1 VVKNLIYSIQ
11 TSEIIIA
18 GMHLMVFVLNLSI
31 RFNLFTILIKIE
43 VNAIFGSKALSV
55 VIFEILYSFFI
66 AREQALLTRADSLLG
81 RNEVSLAI
89 QIGFIQ

>member
-1 VVKNLIYSIQ
+1 MVKNLIYSIQ

-18 GMHLMVFVLNLSI
+18 GMRLMVFVLNLSI
-31 RFNLFTILIKIE
+31 RFNLYTILIKIE
-43 VNAIFGSKALSV
+43 VNVIFGSKALSV